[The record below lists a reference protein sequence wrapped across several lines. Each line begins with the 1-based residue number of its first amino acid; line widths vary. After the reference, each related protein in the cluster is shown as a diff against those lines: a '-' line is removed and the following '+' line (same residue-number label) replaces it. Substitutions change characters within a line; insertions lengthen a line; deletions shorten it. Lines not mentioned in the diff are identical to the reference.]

1 MKIVINEC
9 YGGFGFSNE
18 AVEILGEEYKD
29 KWDIKRDDPKV
40 IALIEEMGSE
50 FVSDKFACLVVVE
63 VPEEATDYMIREYDG
78 YESVIYVVDGK
89 IKIL

>member
-18 AVEILGEEYKD
+18 AVEILGKEYEYK
-29 KWDIKRDDPKV
+29 WNVERDDPKL
-40 IALIEEMGSE
+40 IALIEEKGSE
-50 FVSDKFACLVVVE
+50 FVSGTFACLVVVE
-63 VPEEATDYMIREYDG
+63 VPEEATDYIIREYDG

>member
-9 YGGFGFSNE
+9 YGGFGFSDE
-18 AVEILGEEYKD
+18 AKKILGKEYKYE
-29 KWDIKRDDPKV
+29 WDVKRDDPKL
-40 IALIEEMGSE
+40 IALIEEMGNE
-50 FVSDKFACLVVVE
+50 FVSDKLSCLVVVE